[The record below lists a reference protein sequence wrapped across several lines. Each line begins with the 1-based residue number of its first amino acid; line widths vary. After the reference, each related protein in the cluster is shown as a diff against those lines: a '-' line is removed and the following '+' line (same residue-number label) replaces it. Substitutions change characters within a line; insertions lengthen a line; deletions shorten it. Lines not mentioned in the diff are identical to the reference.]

1 MLWTPDR
8 QVIVPGRWPG
18 IIVPGRTR
26 LPRLPRFPRLPRVP
40 WPSQAPWQSAPL
52 FVQQKGNS
60 SNLAAT
66 LDTTFDAA
74 VTSGNIVVAFANI
87 HSGGNQTITVS
98 GLTGATWASLR
109 DSAVGA
115 TGHKAIWIGSGF
127 TGGTVVT
134 LTPSSG
140 TPRMGLTVVEFSG
153 VTTTGDQAN
162 SAGNFNAAP
171 ATGGITTTN
180 AADLI
185 VAMMGEGPTPVISGD
200 PPTGWTGL
208 AQIHAAGFVNLASCY
223 RIETGTGTFSA
234 AWTTDISDDW
244 EALIVG
250 LQASGAAAAIA
261 LAQQSHSMHPGKSPG
276 RS

>member
-1 MLWTPDR
+1 MP
-8 QVIVPGRWPG
+8 
-18 IIVPGRTR
+18 
-26 LPRLPRFPRLPRVP
+26 VP
-40 WPSQAPWQSAPL
+40 WQFAPA

-60 SNLAAT
+60 SNGAAT
-66 LDTTFDAA
+66 VIATFDGA
-74 VTSGNIVVAFANI
+74 VTAGNIVIAFANI
-87 HSGGNQTITVS
+87 HSGGNQTVTVS

-127 TGGTVVT
+127 SGGTAVT

-153 VTTTGDQAN
+153 VSITGDQAN
-162 SAGNFNAAP
+162 SAGNFSTAP
-171 ATGGITTTN
+171 ATGNITTTN
-180 AADLI
+180 ATDLI
-185 VAMMGEGPTPVISGD
+185 VAMFGEGPTPVISGD

-234 AWTTDISDDW
+234 AWTTDINDDW
-244 EALIVG
+244 EALIAG
-250 LQASGAAAAIA
+250 LQATAEGGGPAINIQRVMQA
-261 LAQQSHSMHPGKSPG
+261 VH
-276 RS
+276 